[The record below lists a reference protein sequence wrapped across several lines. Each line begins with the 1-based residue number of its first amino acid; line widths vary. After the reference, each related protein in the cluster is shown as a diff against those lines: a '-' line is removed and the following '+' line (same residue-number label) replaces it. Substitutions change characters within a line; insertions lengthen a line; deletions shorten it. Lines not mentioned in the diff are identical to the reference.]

1 MGTCRQCDS
10 WWLGETPF
18 VQVSMTWVQQRP
30 CMTREIE
37 TWLSD
42 SRSVTIVWLTTEAD
56 EILTVSTEVM
66 SYCNCYCYYYT
77 GKHST
82 HSQQQHQYFTKSA
95 KQITPNRK
103 LWLTKPNNKKNLC
116 CYGTLQCYFL
126 PYLAMWWIVAPYSRP
141 TSKYNFWKSNTV
153 QSHCFD
159 RIHSDRPHR
168 PTEAL
173 KFQNRQQAQGTS
185 SSRRK
190 LRLLVHLLAWQ
201 KPSQS
206 KHKQLE
212 TQIISFCC
220 TTDYELLRRLVE
232 TMSCDILQM
241 TQWRTVVSGT
251 WKYDDPRL

>member
-1 MGTCRQCDS
+1 MAHGDWARPHLCKLAWHGFSRDHVWRGRSKPGCRIV
-10 WWLGETPF
+10 G
-18 VQVSMTWVQQRP
+18 
-30 CMTREIE
+30 
-37 TWLSD
+37 
-42 SRSVTIVWLTTEAD
+42 SVTIVVDHRSRRPVLSP
-56 EILTVSTEVM
+56 LH
-66 SYCNCYCYYYT
+66 NCVDRSHVLLQLLLLLLYT

-126 PYLAMWWIVAPYSRP
+126 PYLAMWWIVAPYSKP
-141 TSKYNFWKSNTV
+141 TSKYNFRKSNTV

-168 PTEAL
+168 PSEAL

-232 TMSCDILQM
+232 TLSCDILQM